1 MNSDNAAPEAPLP
14 EDPKDW
20 EPGSILAGRY
30 EIEGFLAEGG
40 MGVVL
45 RAVHTGLNQP
55 VAIKLLTTSARQ
67 SAELVARFLREARA
81 VVGLSGEH
89 TVRVFDVGALDDG
102 TPYIVMER
110 LQGRDLREE
119 LTAGGPMP
127 IEVAVDFVLQ
137 ACLAIAEAHG
147 AGVVHRDIKPSNL
160 FLTQRADGTP
170 HIKVLDFGISKF
182 NRTDSEDVE
191 LTTTRTVLGSPQY
204 MSPEQIRSP
213 KNADPRTDI
222 WALGVVLHELLVGS
236 PPFVGETVPELSA
249 TIAADPPR
257 TLCASR
263 PDAPKELEAVILRCL
278 EKPMDARYASVA
290 QLARALAPFA
300 PIDGER
306 LAIRVERICNP
317 SLASSGGAKA
327 SERAWGATAVSRS
340 DVVTPVAPVVPNG
353 GAIGQDSD
361 RAGVRGGTVLAEAQ
375 PLTKRRLVR
384 VVAPLALLALIA
396 AAAAWWANANT
407 TGASPDGHDPPVAT
421 ETETETETETRAQ
434 TVGSADSPQTPRTP
448 KDAANRPTAAAPP
461 PTAVRVKGET
471 KRRRG
476 SKTVPATGRAQAPS
490 AREGAP
496 SPKRGDRPERPPRRT
511 EIQRDPLEDRR

>member
-20 EPGSILAGRY
+20 KPGSILAGRY

-45 RAVHTGLNQP
+45 RAVHRGLNQP

-89 TVRVFDVGALDDG
+89 TVRVFDVGTLDDG

-110 LQGRDLREE
+110 LEGRDLREE
-119 LTAGGPMP
+119 LTAWGPMP
-127 IEVAVDFVLQ
+127 VEVAVDFVLQ

-170 HIKVLDFGISKF
+170 LIKVLDFGISKF
-182 NRTDSEDVE
+182 KRTDSEDVE

-204 MSPEQIRSP
+204 MSPEQLRSP

-236 PPFVGETVPELSA
+236 PPFIGETVPELSA
-249 TIAADPPR
+249 AIAADPPR
-257 TLCASR
+257 ALCTSR
-263 PDAPKELEAVILRCL
+263 PDAPKELEAVILKCL

-290 QLARALAPFA
+290 QLARALAAFA

-327 SERAWGATAVSRS
+327 SERAWSATAVSRS
-340 DVVTPVAPVVPNG
+340 DVVTPVAPVTPAAPKG
-353 GAIGQDSD
+353 GAFGQDGD
-361 RAGVRGGTVLAEAQ
+361 RAGLRGGTVVAEAQ
-375 PLTKRRLVR
+375 PPKRGRLLR
-384 VVAPLALLALIA
+384 IVVPLALLALIA
-396 AAAAWWANANT
+396 AAAGWWANADA
-407 TGASPDGHDPPVAT
+407 TGASPDGDDPAVAT
-421 ETETETETETRAQ
+421 ETRPEHAGSTDSPRA
-434 TVGSADSPQTPRTP
+434 PQTPQTA
-448 KDAANRPTAAAPP
+448 KDAANDPSAAGPL
-461 PTAVRVKGET
+461 PTAVRVEGET
-471 KRRRG
+471 KPQRD
-476 SKTVPATGRAQAPS
+476 SKTVPATGRSQAPK
-490 AREGAP
+490 AREGAA
-496 SPKRGDRPERPPRRT
+496 SPKRGDRPGRPPRKT
-511 EIQRDPLEDRR
+511 ERQRDPLEDRR